1 MSLSRGPEAAV
12 ILSNPARDQSELARR
27 TLGKAAWRLIPL
39 LAVCYVVAFMDR
51 VNVSYAALQMN
62 RDLGFNA
69 AVYGFGA
76 GLFFLSYAACEIP
89 SNYLLLRFGARRWI
103 ARIMVTWGLLA
114 GGMVFVR
121 SPWSFYTV
129 RFLLGMAEAGFFPGV
144 LYYLSQWFPTE
155 MRARAV
161 SRFYVAIPISNVLMG
176 VVAGSLLKL
185 NGKMGL
191 KGWQWLFVVEALPA
205 LVMGA
210 VVLFIL
216 PEGPESAAW
225 LEPEERMWL
234 LRRLESE
241 APLGAKSLTGLFH
254 ALRDPRVLL
263 FGIYFFLMLGLTYAF
278 TFAAPTIFV
287 GLTHWSAG
295 RVGFVLAGIALLGAV
310 SMIVVSHLSDVTG
323 RRLAFVVPLTLTTG
337 IAFLISAL
345 ARGPHTAWIVI
356 AAVSVANICYFGT
369 TGVALSLVTSLL
381 KGPPAAIAIAA
392 VNTLGSV
399 GGFVGPYLMGWS
411 ILRWS
416 TFRVGWGSFMLT
428 CILAVFSIAVAVRG
442 SSRGEIPARETL
454 S

>member
-1 MSLSRGPEAAV
+1 
-12 ILSNPARDQSELARR
+12 
-27 TLGKAAWRLIPL
+27 
-39 LAVCYVVAFMDR
+39 
-51 VNVSYAALQMN
+51 
-62 RDLGFNA
+62 
-69 AVYGFGA
+69 
-76 GLFFLSYAACEIP
+76 
-89 SNYLLLRFGARRWI
+89 
-103 ARIMVTWGLLA
+103 
-114 GGMVFVR
+114 
-121 SPWSFYTV
+121 
-129 RFLLGMAEAGFFPGV
+129 
-144 LYYLSQWFPTE
+144 

-345 ARGPHTAWIVI
+345 ARGPHTAWI
-356 AAVSVANICYFGT
+356 S
-369 TGVALSLVTSLL
+369 
-381 KGPPAAIAIAA
+381 
-392 VNTLGSV
+392 
-399 GGFVGPYLMGWS
+399 
-411 ILRWS
+411 
-416 TFRVGWGSFMLT
+416 
-428 CILAVFSIAVAVRG
+428 
-442 SSRGEIPARETL
+442 
-454 S
+454 